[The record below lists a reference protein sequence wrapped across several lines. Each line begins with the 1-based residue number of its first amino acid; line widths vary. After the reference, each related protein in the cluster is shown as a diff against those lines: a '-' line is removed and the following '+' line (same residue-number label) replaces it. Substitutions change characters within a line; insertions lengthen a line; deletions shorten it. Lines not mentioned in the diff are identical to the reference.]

1 MAKGSNMSL
10 NTAQQ
15 TGNRMQPHPS
25 TPNTKRASIND
36 LRLLWADSARNRCS
50 VKVLDTVLFKDA
62 KPYRWLFT
70 NKHVQVSKKKDHNLT
85 LRSVRDRFL
94 RLSDAVQPEN
104 IEVDKNGNH
113 VPPKV
118 AVVYTTDGSKMELD
132 KESFEELLTTSS
144 DGRSLHGV
152 AALQASMP
160 SRKSD
165 SPSKFRTEYR
175 YLEGAPGKPVNLST
189 KGFVKSDRK
198 SGKEN
203 LIPSDSTVVNEELE
217 KTLVDTVKFIEE
229 TGRVRVKQ
237 LAGNFVADKNGMLWL
252 AGFHRL
258 SIEPRKDSPD
268 NNNENAKLLN
278 DDQLV
283 KTNVGNGT
291 SVRLLAMKRERE
303 RKAKEEGKR
312 PVSAEMKLNNN
323 NSKIT
328 TNDKNKKDNN
338 YPQSASRNRR
348 EGKHSNGKSSA
359 RRGEYDDGKV
369 DKLAAIKAKAKAME
383 GRTLRES
390 EPERPGFPGSR
401 GKGGRNKIS
410 RQRKK
415 GNGSGSGGVA
425 KSSSM
430 SVLENNRDESFFE
443 NNNGES
449 TATNVDTL
457 PANYRPGAF
466 LEAPALEAQNDT
478 LLKPSMS
485 SIEANF
491 IARQSQAAVNESNLR
506 NAALENDLMEMKVK
520 VDKLQAR
527 LSAESTVNERLTE
540 RLQSLRKAAHKEQT
554 KGKEHETEMVGR
566 LRRAL
571 ETVNEQ
577 CKESDERC
585 SKLSEQ
591 LMEAEATAKQL
602 KIRLDSESKA
612 ADRESNRAR
621 ELAKKLANTQRD
633 FARAMREKDE
643 HVRREVLA
651 TEERMHRELSL
662 RPGTSDNGHGSPTA
676 KALIRTVDE
685 LNKKLAAQQI
695 ENTSQIAE
703 HTTKHRLEMLER
715 EEEFQKQSNEDRR
728 TMQEMEDRVQEL
740 QSQMCVMVKDVSI
753 SKKREEELNRRLDI
767 AQNEKQRLEEES
779 AVLQQSLKAV
789 QSMNDGS
796 QGSSENQ
803 QASQLSAMKAT
814 SEAKIRQLN
823 NEVDFLRAQLT
834 SEIQCRAELE
844 TGIQQANEKYY
855 TSKERWE
862 TALNE
867 AEESKRN
874 SIRELE
880 DRFHQEL
887 LIPQEEVRRLEDKV
901 QSLQKNLGE
910 MVKDLSLARK
920 QTESLSRAKQALTKE
935 RDGLQDRVAHYVNEI
950 SSMKYQAKE
959 SMSKNSAEAAFR
971 TTAETGMRKLQH
983 EIEYLKSQ
991 LQSETRCKEDLETA
1005 LSQAEQQMDDQQR
1018 QHNLELEDQLAR
1030 TREENSKT
1038 VQRESML
1045 RDAKI
1050 ALEGEVLNL
1059 SKQLAD
1065 LKKSYAKLRDQ
1076 HRVDVGQLDATK
1088 QSASR
1093 LEVALQTARSTLKR
1107 EKASAESAQK
1117 RHERAMA
1124 AIQQTV
1130 KEMSD
1135 AKNAAIASAEE
1146 QIKSNMA
1153 KVSATQREML
1163 RLKDN
1168 MKFEKRQ
1175 HQKLIASER
1184 MTNSLQKWLY
1194 NRAKNM
1200 LDKWKEATLIQRV
1213 SDMKTEEFNKTLE
1226 EERIKAKH
1234 DKDRTCELL
1243 LEEYRLNKD
1252 GAISALKE
1260 MEDRRR
1266 LENANM
1272 AMEDTRAHRMREN
1285 NRRRLALEKA
1295 ADEHAENVHNINN
1308 NHANEVE
1315 TLHDEFKAASEKA
1328 HQIAENEKY
1337 VAIQATEAE
1346 AARQQEAALE
1356 LASKVA
1362 EEARNKQAEE
1372 AAAKLREAVAT
1383 AESALKAMHND
1394 ETNRTKLEHAKEM
1407 QRASDRLNQT
1417 IREMEEK
1424 KDEAL
1429 ALAADQATKAQ
1440 KHSLEVLSLQKQKEL
1455 ELAIAQQ
1462 VAARHA
1468 EINDLKKANE
1478 AEKEEALKKAA
1489 LSFEEQLAAQR
1500 YKSKERLESELAKAT
1515 AEREA
1520 MLEELRQKADKIKT
1534 AALQYQTSKW
1544 QSTLKEC
1551 MAEAEKDKA
1560 KLRAEMMREKAHAVQ
1575 EEHEAGNLRLE
1586 NAGKEA
1592 NRVQKEALEKA
1603 AAEADMRL
1611 EASLKD
1617 LDARK
1622 QAALEGALDRART
1635 HAENQLKQKQLDHEE
1650 VLRQRDRATEE
1661 ALDGAAKLAETRQ
1674 RNAVEQAEAKAAAE
1688 RDAALRRAVA
1698 ESKRRADT
1706 VRSECLKEQERVVAK
1721 LVNDHNTTM
1730 TNAAEAARAE
1740 KEKALKDLADR
1751 ARRELDHAV
1760 QMLEKQ
1766 REKQV
1771 GRLTD
1776 ALQKTEKEKQEALED
1791 LEHTREQ
1798 LEEAEDQA
1806 YDLKNQLT
1814 GTRRVGVMQRLYLI
1828 SSKIQEAQ
1836 NKKKALADARR
1847 EADARVKELTRA
1859 KAKQLTLLRDKNRL
1873 LDAEVRLHEETRAA
1887 MHDTLVNHKRAMLME
1902 HKVQSTVLQ
1911 KDLAALI
1918 EQKEEVDKQRN
1929 ALLKEN
1935 ARLEGTVKEIE
1946 RQIHEMSKQSAIQ
1959 DGRINVAH
1967 AKKKRRLDQEF
1978 ERVLERVQEKRDH
1991 LSRVEKKLQQ
2001 LDDARQD
2008 KEDEMKELERNLV
2021 QLLVEQQKKLLSV
2034 LQTSK
2039 ASTKRNAQQA
2049 ASLESEMSKE
2059 KMKMLED

>member
-1 MAKGSNMSL
+1 M
-10 NTAQQ
+10 QQ
-15 TGNRMQPHPS
+15 PS
-25 TPNTKRASIND
+25 TPISKRASIND
-36 LRLLWADSARNRCS
+36 LRLLWADGARNRCS

-62 KPYRWLFT
+62 KPFRWLFT

-113 VPPKV
+113 IQPKV

-160 SRKSD
+160 PRKGD
-165 SPSKFRTEYR
+165 GPSTFRTDYR

-189 KGFVKSDRK
+189 KGFVQSDKNNGKVNLVQSKSA
-198 SGKEN
+198 
-203 LIPSDSTVVNEELE
+203 VVNEELE

-237 LAGNFVADKNGMLWL
+237 LAGNFIADKNGMLWL

-258 SIEPRKDSPD
+258 SIEPRKDSPS
-268 NNNENAKLLN
+268 NNNEKSNLLN
-278 DDQLV
+278 HGDIV
-283 KTNVGNGT
+283 KANVANGT

-303 RKAKEEGKR
+303 RKAKEEGQR
-312 PVSAEMKLNNN
+312 PTSANSFEMKSTSGKSMDEK
-323 NSKIT
+323 SK
-328 TNDKNKKDNN
+328 KKTHL
-338 YPQSASRNRR
+338 PQSASSRKDGDYY
-348 EGKHSNGKSSA
+348 EDINGNLPLSA
-359 RRGEYDDGKV
+359 RRSDHDSRNKV
-369 DKLAAIKAKAKAME
+369 DKLATIKAKAKALE
-383 GRTLRES
+383 GRTLREN

-401 GKGGRNKIS
+401 GKGGKNKIS
-410 RQRKK
+410 RQRKRSSD
-415 GNGSGSGGVA
+415 GDSRGVT
-425 KSSSM
+425 KSLSTST
-430 SVLENNRDESFFE
+430 LENNSGQNNFLAE
-443 NNNGES
+443 NGY
-449 TATNVDTL
+449 TL
-457 PANYRPGAF
+457 PTNYRSGEF
-466 LEAPALEAQNDT
+466 LQSSPLDAQNDR
-478 LLKPSMS
+478 LLKPTMASV
-485 SIEANF
+485 EANV
-491 IARQSQAAVNESNLR
+491 IVRRSQAALCESNLR
-506 NAALENDLMEMKVK
+506 NVTLENDLKEMKVK
-520 VDKLQAR
+520 VDKLEAR
-527 LSAESTVNERLTE
+527 LSAESTVNARLSE
-540 RLQSLRKAAHKEQT
+540 RLQSLRKAAHKEKT
-554 KGKEHETEMVGR
+554 MGKEHEAEMVGR

-577 CKESDERC
+577 CKESDQKCAR
-585 SKLSEQ
+585 LSEE
-591 LMEAEATAKQL
+591 LMEAEAGAKQL
-602 KIRLDSESKA
+602 QLRLESESKA

-621 ELAKKLANTQRD
+621 ELAKKLANTQRE

-651 TEERMHRELSL
+651 TEERLHRELSL

-695 ENTSQIAE
+695 ENTSQLAE

-728 TMQEMEDRVQEL
+728 SMQEMEDRVQEL

-753 SKKREEELNRRLDI
+753 SKKREEELNRRLEI
-767 AQNEKQRLEEES
+767 AQNEKKRVDEELLL
-779 AVLQQSLKAV
+779 LQQSLKAV
-789 QSMNDGS
+789 QSMGDGS
-796 QGSSENQ
+796 QGSSDNQ

-855 TSKERWE
+855 SSKERWE
-862 TALNE
+862 SALNE
-867 AEESKRN
+867 AEESRRQ

-935 RDGLQDRVAHYVNEI
+935 RNGLQDRVAHYVNEI
-950 SSMKYQAKE
+950 SSMKNQAKE

-971 TTAETGMRKLQH
+971 TTAETGMRKLHH

-1005 LSQAEQQMDDQQR
+1005 LSQAEQQMDEQHR
-1018 QHNLELEDQLAR
+1018 QHNLELEDQLAQ
-1030 TREENSKT
+1030 TREANSKT

-1093 LEVALQTARSTLKR
+1093 LEVALQTARSALKR

-1163 RLKDN
+1163 RLKDD

-1184 MTNSLQKWLY
+1184 MTNSLQKWLLY
-1194 NRAKNM
+1194 RKKNT
-1200 LDKWKEATLIQRV
+1200 LDQWKEATLVMQI
-1213 SDMKTEEFNKTLE
+1213 SEMKSREFEKIMKA
-1226 EERIKAKH
+1226 ERAKAKE

-1252 GAISALKE
+1252 GAITALRE
-1260 MEDRRR
+1260 LENRRR
-1266 LENANM
+1266 FENANM

-1285 NRRRLALEKA
+1285 ERRKHVLEIA
-1295 ADEHAENVHNINN
+1295 AANHLENVNII
-1308 NHANEVE
+1308 NEDHE
-1315 TLHDEFKAASEKA
+1315 NKINMLHEEFQTASEKA
-1328 HQIAENEKY
+1328 HQIAQIEKHG
-1337 VAIQATEAE
+1337 AIQAAEAE

-1356 LASKVA
+1356 LAAKA
-1362 EEARNKQAEE
+1362 ADEARKKQAEE
-1372 AAAKLREAVAT
+1372 AAGRLREAVAT

-1394 ETNRTKLEHAKEM
+1394 EINRTKLEHAKEL

-1417 IREMEEK
+1417 VREMEEK
-1424 KDEAL
+1424 KHEAL
-1429 ALAADQATKAQ
+1429 SIAADQAKKAQ
-1440 KHSLEVLSLQKQKEL
+1440 KHAVEVLSLQKQKEL

-1468 EINDLKKANE
+1468 EINDLKKVKENE
-1478 AEKEEALKKAA
+1478 KVEALKKAA

-1500 YKSKERLESELAKAT
+1500 YKTKERLDSQLAKLT

-1520 MLEELRQKADKIKT
+1520 MLEELRQQADKIKT

-1560 KLRAEMMREKAHAVQ
+1560 KLRAELMQEQARAVQ
-1575 EEHEAGNLRLE
+1575 DEHDAGNQRLD
-1586 NAGKEA
+1586 NAAKA
-1592 NRVQKEALEKA
+1592 ATRAQKEALEKA
-1603 AAEADMRL
+1603 AADADVRL
-1611 EASLKD
+1611 EVSLRD

-1650 VLRQRDRATEE
+1650 VLRQRDKAAQE
-1661 ALDGAAKLAETRQ
+1661 ALEGAAKLAETRQ
-1674 RNAVEQAEAKAAAE
+1674 KNAVEQAEAKAAAE

-1706 VRSECLKEQERVVAK
+1706 VRSECLKEQERVVSK
-1721 LVNDHNTTM
+1721 LVNDHNLTM
-1730 TNAAEAARAE
+1730 KNAAEAARAE

-1766 REKQV
+1766 RQKQV

-1791 LEHTREQ
+1791 LDHAREQ

-1836 NKKKALADARR
+1836 QKKKALADSRR

-1859 KAKQLTLLRDKNRL
+1859 KEKQLTLLRDKNRL

-1991 LSRVEKKLQQ
+1991 LARVEKKLQQ

-2039 ASTKRNAQQA
+2039 ASTKRNAKQA
-2049 ASLESEMSKE
+2049 ANLDNEMSKE
-2059 KMKMLED
+2059 KMKMLEN